1 MGERVAIFG
10 KDESSGRP
18 SGRATSGETTLSIIS
33 AGTII
38 SGDIECGGVLK
49 VEGRIDGSVRQ
60 ARQVML
66 AKEGAIHGSVTA
78 EEVVVGGLIDG
89 AVSASGRLELQTTAV
104 VNGDITT
111 KSIVVMEGARINGGV
126 KMTEIGLVGPA
137 ESTRDDR
144 SRTGKKA

>member
-1 MGERVAIFG
+1 VAIFG
-10 KDESSGRP
+10 KDEPSGAP
-18 SGRATSGETTLSIIS
+18 SGRSASGETTLSIIS
-33 AGTII
+33 AGTVI

-49 VEGRIDGSVRQ
+49 VEGRIDGSVRR

-66 AKEGAIHGSVTA
+66 AKEAAIHGSVTA

-89 AVSASGRLELQTTAV
+89 AVSVSGRLELQTTAV

-126 KMTEIGLVGPA
+126 KMTEIALVG
-137 ESTRDDR
+137 STDGTRDER
-144 SRTGKKA
+144 SRAGKKA